1 MNRQRSERLPKYQ
14 ERVTRLESI
23 ARQSDEKVEL
33 HRKHLQAVQQKLK
46 VVVKRRAEQLLKYI
60 FPITEVIPPSR
71 RWETPIHD
79 STILTYYAAIF
90 SEFSENLEDSVTSAI
105 AEASQMTFV
114 RGQWVSSDCSGELHH
129 CIVAPTLPISG
140 DYSAYSMWGED

>member
-1 MNRQRSERLPKYQ
+1 VNRQRSERLPKYQ

-71 RWETPIHD
+71 R
-79 STILTYYAAIF
+79 
-90 SEFSENLEDSVTSAI
+90 
-105 AEASQMTFV
+105 
-114 RGQWVSSDCSGELHH
+114 
-129 CIVAPTLPISG
+129 
-140 DYSAYSMWGED
+140 